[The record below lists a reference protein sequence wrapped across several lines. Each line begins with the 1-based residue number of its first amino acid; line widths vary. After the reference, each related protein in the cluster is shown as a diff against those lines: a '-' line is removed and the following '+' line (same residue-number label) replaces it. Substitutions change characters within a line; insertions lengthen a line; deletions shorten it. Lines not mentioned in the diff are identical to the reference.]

1 MKGGIRKMR
10 ATRHNGRS
18 GKHGVYNPKHNDRKF
33 DIANS
38 EHIDAEREKQNIY
51 WDCYRG
57 YVQNPSD
64 ETLRNW
70 GPVEPEASFH
80 DIEKMYYEDHYSDF
94 IKGQNARNEKN
105 RHPERNRT
113 TEDLLKNKMTCPEE
127 TIFQIGKEG
136 EHISGEQLFHIADFF
151 MKRFEGM
158 FGDHVHILDFALH
171 MDETTPHIHERHVF
185 DCENKYGELC
195 PQQEK
200 ALEALGIPLPD
211 PDKPRGRNNNRK
223 MTFDLICRNL
233 LFDVCRQYGLEIEE
247 APEYG
252 GKKYLE
258 KQEFIIQAQKEKIAR
273 QEQMIKEQE
282 EKIMDNETLIDEVS
296 EIAYDKAVEVVTE
309 KVRAQTQE
317 EDIRLLDQLCNNIV
331 QNPNNS
337 DKAKTITKNVIKLAK
352 EKLRNAANAVIE
364 KVQKTLQEPEVSKAN
379 TEQIKKKARTSVLE
393 KLAANK
399 SGSQKKT
406 LPEEKQK
413 RNIMTG
419 IPCKEHFDLFSFG

>member
-1 MKGGIRKMR
+1 MR
-10 ATRHNGRS
+10 VSRHNGRS
-18 GKHGVYNPKHNDRKF
+18 GKHGVYNPKHNDRRF
-33 DIANS
+33 NVQHS
-38 EHIDAEREKQNIY
+38 EHIDSERKKENLY
-51 WDCYRG
+51 WDCYQG
-57 YVQNPSD
+57 IFKDENPA
-64 ETLRNW
+64 EMTFEQ
-70 GPVEPEASFH
+70 VE
-80 DIEKMYYEDHYSDF
+80 EKFYEEIFADF
-94 IKGQNARNEKN
+94 IKGQNARNIKN

-113 TEDLLKNKMTCPEE
+113 AKDLLNDKRTCPEE
-127 TIFQIGKEG
+127 TIYQIGNIDSSIDYFDLYCICQEFFDFI
-136 EHISGEQLFHIADFF
+136 ERLFGKNVKIIDW
-151 MKRFEGM
+151 
-158 FGDHVHILDFALH
+158 ALH
-171 MDETTPHIHERHVF
+171 VDEGTPHIHERHVF
-185 DCENKYGELC
+185 VWENQYGELC
-195 PQQEK
+195 PKQEK

-247 APEYG
+247 VPEYG

-309 KVRAQTQE
+309 KVKAQTQE

-364 KVQKTLQEPEVSKAN
+364 KVQKNLQEPEVRKAN

-399 SGSQKKT
+399 KRVAEENAARRKT
-406 LPEEKQK
+406 KTKYHDRDSL
-413 RNIMTG
+413 
-419 IPCKEHFDLFSFG
+419 

>member
-1 MKGGIRKMR
+1 MR

-18 GKHGVYNPKHNDRKF
+18 GKHGVYNPKHNDRQF
-33 DIANS
+33 DVSNS

-57 YVQNPSD
+57 YVQNPSN
-64 ETLRNW
+64 EILSNL
-70 GPVEPEASFH
+70 GAIEPDVSFH
-80 DIEKMYYEDHYSDF
+80 DIEKMYYEDHYYNF
-94 IKGQNARNEKN
+94 IQGQNARNEKN

-136 EHISGEQLFHIADFF
+136 EHISGTQLFQVADTF
-151 MKRFEGM
+151 MKKFEGM

-200 ALEALGIPLPD
+200 ALEALGIPLPN

-233 LFDVCRQYGLEIEE
+233 LLDICKEQGLEIEE
-247 APEYG
+247 EPEYG

-258 KQEFIIQAQKEKIAR
+258 KQEFIIQAQKEKIAQ
-273 QEQMIKEQE
+273 QEQKIKDQE
-282 EKIMDNETLIDEVS
+282 EKIMDNETLIDEVA

-309 KVRAQTQE
+309 KVRVQTQE
-317 EDIRLLDQLCNNIV
+317 EDIRILDQLCNSIV

-337 DKAKTITKNVIKLAK
+337 DKAKTITKNVIKMAK
-352 EKLRNAANAVIE
+352 DKLRNATKAVIA
-364 KVQKTLQEPEVSKAN
+364 KVQKNLQEPEVRKTN
-379 TEQIKKKARTSVLE
+379 TEQIKKKARTSILE

-399 SGSQKKT
+399 KRIVEDAASKKNKT
-406 LPEEKQK
+406 KYHD
-413 RNIMTG
+413 RN
-419 IPCKEHFDLFSFG
+419 FL

>member
-1 MKGGIRKMR
+1 MR

-247 APEYG
+247 
-252 GKKYLE
+252 
-258 KQEFIIQAQKEKIAR
+258 
-273 QEQMIKEQE
+273 
-282 EKIMDNETLIDEVS
+282 VS

-399 SGSQKKT
+399 KRVAEENAARRKT
-406 LPEEKQK
+406 KTKYHDRDSL
-413 RNIMTG
+413 
-419 IPCKEHFDLFSFG
+419 

>member
-64 ETLRNW
+64 ETLRDW

-105 RHPERNRT
+105 RHPERNRI

-337 DKAKTITKNVIKLAK
+337 DKAKTTTKNVIKMAK
-352 EKLRNAANAVIE
+352 DKLRNAANAVIE

-399 SGSQKKT
+399 KRVAEENAARRKT
-406 LPEEKQK
+406 KTKYHDRDSL
-413 RNIMTG
+413 
-419 IPCKEHFDLFSFG
+419 

>member
-1 MKGGIRKMR
+1 MGKKKNAELMKGGIERMR

-70 GPVEPEASFH
+70 GAVEPEASFH

-223 MTFDLICRNL
+223 MPFDLICRNL
-233 LFDVCRQYGLEIEE
+233 LFDVCRQYGLDIEE
-247 APEYG
+247 VPEYG

-364 KVQKTLQEPEVSKAN
+364 KVQKTLQEPEVRKAN

-399 SGSQKKT
+399 KRVAEENAARKKT
-406 LPEEKQK
+406 KTKYHDMDSL
-413 RNIMTG
+413 
-419 IPCKEHFDLFSFG
+419 

>member
-1 MKGGIRKMR
+1 MR

-399 SGSQKKT
+399 KRVAEENAAGRKTKKKYHDRDS
-406 LPEEKQK
+406 L
-413 RNIMTG
+413 
-419 IPCKEHFDLFSFG
+419 

>member
-1 MKGGIRKMR
+1 
-10 ATRHNGRS
+10 
-18 GKHGVYNPKHNDRKF
+18 
-33 DIANS
+33 
-38 EHIDAEREKQNIY
+38 
-51 WDCYRG
+51 
-57 YVQNPSD
+57 
-64 ETLRNW
+64 
-70 GPVEPEASFH
+70 
-80 DIEKMYYEDHYSDF
+80 
-94 IKGQNARNEKN
+94 
-105 RHPERNRT
+105 
-113 TEDLLKNKMTCPEE
+113 
-127 TIFQIGKEG
+127 
-136 EHISGEQLFHIADFF
+136 

-211 PDKPRGRNNNRK
+211 PNKPRGRNNNRK

-364 KVQKTLQEPEVSKAN
+364 KVQKTLQEPEVRKAN

-399 SGSQKKT
+399 KWVA
-406 LPEEKQK
+406 EENAARK
-413 RNIMTG
+413 
-419 IPCKEHFDLFSFG
+419 

>member
-1 MKGGIRKMR
+1 MR

-70 GPVEPEASFH
+70 GAVEPEASFH

-200 ALEALGIPLPD
+200 ALEALGIPLPN

-331 QNPNNS
+331 KNPNNS

-399 SGSQKKT
+399 KRVAEENATRRKT
-406 LPEEKQK
+406 KTKYHDRDFL
-413 RNIMTG
+413 
-419 IPCKEHFDLFSFG
+419 

>member
-1 MKGGIRKMR
+1 MR

-158 FGDHVHILDFALH
+158 FGDHVHIWILH
-171 MDETTPHIHERHVF
+171 STWMR
-185 DCENKYGELC
+185 
-195 PQQEK
+195 
-200 ALEALGIPLPD
+200 PLPISMNVTCLTA
-211 PDKPRGRNNNRK
+211 KINMGNCVRNRK
-223 MTFDLICRNL
+223 RHWKHLEF
-233 LFDVCRQYGLEIEE
+233 LFPIQISPEE
-247 APEYG
+247 E
-252 GKKYLE
+252 
-258 KQEFIIQAQKEKIAR
+258 
-273 QEQMIKEQE
+273 
-282 EKIMDNETLIDEVS
+282 
-296 EIAYDKAVEVVTE
+296 
-309 KVRAQTQE
+309 
-317 EDIRLLDQLCNNIV
+317 
-331 QNPNNS
+331 
-337 DKAKTITKNVIKLAK
+337 TITG
-352 EKLRNAANAVIE
+352 R
-364 KVQKTLQEPEVSKAN
+364 
-379 TEQIKKKARTSVLE
+379 
-393 KLAANK
+393 
-399 SGSQKKT
+399 
-406 LPEEKQK
+406 
-413 RNIMTG
+413 
-419 IPCKEHFDLFSFG
+419 

>member
-1 MKGGIRKMR
+1 ML
-10 ATRHNGRS
+10 
-18 GKHGVYNPKHNDRKF
+18 P
-33 DIANS
+33 
-38 EHIDAEREKQNIY
+38 
-51 WDCYRG
+51 
-57 YVQNPSD
+57 
-64 ETLRNW
+64 
-70 GPVEPEASFH
+70 
-80 DIEKMYYEDHYSDF
+80 
-94 IKGQNARNEKN
+94 
-105 RHPERNRT
+105 
-113 TEDLLKNKMTCPEE
+113 
-127 TIFQIGKEG
+127 
-136 EHISGEQLFHIADFF
+136 IS
-151 MKRFEGM
+151 
-158 FGDHVHILDFALH
+158 
-171 MDETTPHIHERHVF
+171 TPHIHERHVF

-233 LFDVCRQYGLEIEE
+233 LFDVCRQYGLDIEDV
-247 APEYG
+247 PEYG

-337 DKAKTITKNVIKLAK
+337 DKAKTITKNVIKMAK

-364 KVQKTLQEPEVSKAN
+364 KVQKTLQEPEVRKAN

-399 SGSQKKT
+399 KRVAEENAARKKT
-406 LPEEKQK
+406 KTKYYDMDSL
-413 RNIMTG
+413 
-419 IPCKEHFDLFSFG
+419 

>member
-1 MKGGIRKMR
+1 MR

-399 SGSQKKT
+399 KRVRRKT
-406 LPEEKQK
+406 KTKYHDRDSL
-413 RNIMTG
+413 
-419 IPCKEHFDLFSFG
+419 

>member
-1 MKGGIRKMR
+1 MKGGIRRMR

-70 GPVEPEASFH
+70 GAVEPEASFH
-80 DIEKMYYEDHYSDF
+80 DIEKMYDEDHYSDF

-136 EHISGEQLFHIADFF
+136 EHISGEQLFHIADSF

-158 FGDHVHILDFALH
+158 FGDHVHILNFALH

-185 DCENKYGELC
+185 DCDNKYGELC

-200 ALEALGIPLPD
+200 ALEALGIPLPN

-233 LFDVCRQYGLEIEE
+233 LFDVCRQYGLDIEE
-247 APEYG
+247 VPEYG

-331 QNPNNS
+331 KNPNNS
-337 DKAKTITKNVIKLAK
+337 DKAKTITKNVIKMAK
-352 EKLRNAANAVIE
+352 DKLRNAAKTVID
-364 KVQKTLQEPEVSKAN
+364 KVQKNLQEPEVRKAN

-399 SGSQKKT
+399 KRVAEENATRRKT
-406 LPEEKQK
+406 KTTYHDRDFL
-413 RNIMTG
+413 
-419 IPCKEHFDLFSFG
+419 

>member
-1 MKGGIRKMR
+1 MR

-136 EHISGEQLFHIADFF
+136 EHISGEQLFHIADSF

-317 EDIRLLDQLCNNIV
+317 EDIWLLDQLCNNIV

-364 KVQKTLQEPEVSKAN
+364 KVQKTLQEPEVRKAN

-399 SGSQKKT
+399 KRVAEENAARKKT
-406 LPEEKQK
+406 KTKYYDMDSL
-413 RNIMTG
+413 
-419 IPCKEHFDLFSFG
+419 

>member
-1 MKGGIRKMR
+1 MKGGIRRMR

-70 GPVEPEASFH
+70 GAVEPEASFH

-136 EHISGEQLFHIADFF
+136 EHISGEQLFHIADSF

-158 FGDHVHILDFALH
+158 FGDHVHILNFALH

-185 DCENKYGELC
+185 DCDNKYGELC

-200 ALEALGIPLPD
+200 ALEALGIPLPN

-233 LFDVCRQYGLEIEE
+233 LFDVCRQYGLDIEE
-247 APEYG
+247 VPEYG

-331 QNPNNS
+331 KNPNNS
-337 DKAKTITKNVIKLAK
+337 DKAKTITKNVIKMAK
-352 EKLRNAANAVIE
+352 DKLRNTAKTVID
-364 KVQKTLQEPEVSKAN
+364 KVQKNLQEPEVRKAN

-399 SGSQKKT
+399 KRVAEENATRRKT
-406 LPEEKQK
+406 KTKYHDRDFL
-413 RNIMTG
+413 
-419 IPCKEHFDLFSFG
+419 

>member
-1 MKGGIRKMR
+1 M
-10 ATRHNGRS
+10 
-18 GKHGVYNPKHNDRKF
+18 
-33 DIANS
+33 
-38 EHIDAEREKQNIY
+38 
-51 WDCYRG
+51 
-57 YVQNPSD
+57 
-64 ETLRNW
+64 
-70 GPVEPEASFH
+70 
-80 DIEKMYYEDHYSDF
+80 
-94 IKGQNARNEKN
+94 KN

-127 TIFQIGKEG
+127 TIFQIGKEE
-136 EHISGEQLFHIADFF
+136 EHISGEQLFHIADSF

-247 APEYG
+247 
-252 GKKYLE
+252 
-258 KQEFIIQAQKEKIAR
+258 
-273 QEQMIKEQE
+273 
-282 EKIMDNETLIDEVS
+282 VS

-337 DKAKTITKNVIKLAK
+337 DKAKTITKNVIKMAK
-352 EKLRNAANAVIE
+352 EKLRNRSRRRQGRVFLKNWLPI
-364 KVQKTLQEPEVSKAN
+364 
-379 TEQIKKKARTSVLE
+379 
-393 KLAANK
+393 K
-399 SGSQKKT
+399 SGSQKKCC
-406 LPEEKQK
+406 QK
-413 RNIMTG
+413 KTKFCFEPGHI
-419 IPCKEHFDLFSFG
+419 

>member
-1 MKGGIRKMR
+1 MR

-18 GKHGVYNPKHNDRKF
+18 GKHGVYNPRHNDRQF
-33 DIANS
+33 DVSNS

-57 YVQNPSD
+57 YVQNPSN
-64 ETLRNW
+64 EILSNL
-70 GPVEPEASFH
+70 GAIEPDVSFH
-80 DIEKMYYEDHYSDF
+80 DIEKMYYEDHYYNF
-94 IKGQNARNEKN
+94 IQGQNARNEKN
-105 RHPERNRT
+105 RHSERNRT

-136 EHISGEQLFHIADFF
+136 EHISGTQLFQVADTF
-151 MKRFEGM
+151 MKKFEGM
-158 FGDHVHILDFALH
+158 FGDHVHNLDFALH

-200 ALEALGIPLPD
+200 ALEALGIPLPN

-233 LFDVCRQYGLEIEE
+233 LLDICREQGLEIEE
-247 APEYG
+247 EPEYG

-258 KQEFIIQAQKEKIAR
+258 KQEFIIQAQKEKIVR
-273 QEQMIKEQE
+273 QEQKIKDQE
-282 EKIMDNETLIDEVS
+282 EKIMDNETLIDEVA

-309 KVRAQTQE
+309 KVRVQTQE
-317 EDIRLLDQLCNNIV
+317 EDIRILDQLCNSIV

-337 DKAKTITKNVIKLAK
+337 DKAKTITKNVIKMAK
-352 EKLRNAANAVIE
+352 DKLRNATKAVIA
-364 KVQKTLQEPEVSKAN
+364 KVQKNLQEPEVRKTN
-379 TEQIKKKARTSVLE
+379 TEQIKKKARTSILE
-393 KLAANK
+393 KLAGNK
-399 SGSQKKT
+399 KRIVEDAASKKNKT
-406 LPEEKQK
+406 KYHD
-413 RNIMTG
+413 RN
-419 IPCKEHFDLFSFG
+419 FL

>member
-1 MKGGIRKMR
+1 MR

-64 ETLRNW
+64 ETLRDW

-80 DIEKMYYEDHYSDF
+80 DIEKNYYEDHYSDF

-136 EHISGEQLFHIADFF
+136 EHISGEQLFHIADSF

-364 KVQKTLQEPEVSKAN
+364 KVQKTLQEPEVRKAN

-399 SGSQKKT
+399 KRVAEENATRKKT
-406 LPEEKQK
+406 KTKYHDRDSL
-413 RNIMTG
+413 
-419 IPCKEHFDLFSFG
+419 

>member
-1 MKGGIRKMR
+1 MR

-18 GKHGVYNPKHNDRKF
+18 GKHGVYNPRHNDRQF

-38 EHIDAEREKQNIY
+38 EHIDAEKEKQNIY

-57 YVQNPSD
+57 YVQNPSNQ
-64 ETLRNW
+64 TLRDL
-70 GPVEPEASFH
+70 GAVEPDASFH
-80 DIEKMYYEDHYSDF
+80 DMEKMYYEDYYYDF
-94 IKGQNARNEKN
+94 IQGQNARNEKN

-136 EHISGEQLFHIADFF
+136 EHISGDQLFQIADTF
-151 MKRFEGM
+151 MKRFEGR
-158 FGDHVHILDFALH
+158 FGEHVHILDFALH

-185 DCENKYGELC
+185 DCKNKYGELC

-223 MTFDLICRNL
+223 ITFDLICRNL
-233 LFDVCRQYGLEIEE
+233 LLDICREHGLEIEE
-247 APEYG
+247 EPEYG

-273 QEQMIKEQE
+273 QEQKIKEQE
-282 EKIMDNETLIDEVS
+282 ERIMDNETLIDEVS

-309 KVRAQTQE
+309 KVRVQTQE
-317 EDIRLLDQLCNNIV
+317 EDIKVLDQLCNSIV
-331 QNPNNS
+331 QNPHNS
-337 DKAKTITKNVIKLAK
+337 DKAKTITKNVIKMAK
-352 EKLRNAANAVIE
+352 EKLRDAAKTVIA
-364 KVQKTLQEPEVSKAN
+364 KVQKNLQEPETRKAN
-379 TEQIKKKARTSVLE
+379 TEQIKKTVRSSILE
-393 KLAANK
+393 KLAVNK
-399 SGSQKKT
+399 KRIAEDAARKKN
-406 LPEEKQK
+406 KAK
-413 RNIMTG
+413 DHDRNS
-419 IPCKEHFDLFSFG
+419 L

>member
-1 MKGGIRKMR
+1 MR

-18 GKHGVYNPKHNDRKF
+18 GKHGVYNPKHNDRKS

-64 ETLRNW
+64 KTLRNW
-70 GPVEPEASFH
+70 DPIEPEASFH
-80 DIEKMYYEDHYSDF
+80 DIEKMYYEDHYSGF

-105 RHPERNRT
+105 RHPERNRI

-136 EHISGEQLFHIADFF
+136 EHISGEQLFHIADTF

-233 LFDVCRQYGLEIEE
+233 LFDVCRQYGLDIEE
-247 APEYG
+247 VPEYG

-282 EKIMDNETLIDEVS
+282 EKIMD
-296 EIAYDKAVEVVTE
+296 TE
-309 KVRAQTQE
+309 LYR
-317 EDIRLLDQLCNNIV
+317 
-331 QNPNNS
+331 
-337 DKAKTITKNVIKLAK
+337 
-352 EKLRNAANAVIE
+352 
-364 KVQKTLQEPEVSKAN
+364 
-379 TEQIKKKARTSVLE
+379 
-393 KLAANK
+393 
-399 SGSQKKT
+399 
-406 LPEEKQK
+406 
-413 RNIMTG
+413 IMTT
-419 IPCKEHFDLFSFG
+419 KLSDMSDNFVN

>member
-1 MKGGIRKMR
+1 MR

-38 EHIDAEREKQNIY
+38 EHIDAERERQNIY

-64 ETLRNW
+64 KTFKNW
-70 GPVEPEASFH
+70 EAVESEASFH
-80 DIEKMYYEDHYSDF
+80 DIEKMYYEDNYSDF

-136 EHISGEQLFHIADFF
+136 EHISGEQLFHIADSF

-337 DKAKTITKNVIKLAK
+337 DKAKTITKNVIKMAK
-352 EKLRNAANAVIE
+352 EKLRNRSRRRQGRVFLKNWLPI
-364 KVQKTLQEPEVSKAN
+364 
-379 TEQIKKKARTSVLE
+379 
-393 KLAANK
+393 K
-399 SGSQKKT
+399 SGSQKKM
-406 LPEEKQK
+406 LPERKQK

>member
-1 MKGGIRKMR
+1 MR

-331 QNPNNS
+331 QNPTTS

-399 SGSQKKT
+399 KRVAEENAARRKT
-406 LPEEKQK
+406 KTKYHDRDSL
-413 RNIMTG
+413 
-419 IPCKEHFDLFSFG
+419 

>member
-1 MKGGIRKMR
+1 MR

-136 EHISGEQLFHIADFF
+136 EHISGEQLFHIADSF

-158 FGDHVHILDFALH
+158 FGDHVHIVDFLWILMMMAT
-171 MDETTPHIHERHVF
+171 MRFMRTMITT
-185 DCENKYGELC
+185 
-195 PQQEK
+195 
-200 ALEALGIPLPD
+200 GIATRAMMTMLPVWMM
-211 PDKPRGRNNNRK
+211 PWK
-223 MTFDLICRNL
+223 MRI
-233 LFDVCRQYGLEIEE
+233 
-247 APEYG
+247 
-252 GKKYLE
+252 GKKEY
-258 KQEFIIQAQKEKIAR
+258 
-273 QEQMIKEQE
+273 
-282 EKIMDNETLIDEVS
+282 
-296 EIAYDKAVEVVTE
+296 
-309 KVRAQTQE
+309 
-317 EDIRLLDQLCNNIV
+317 
-331 QNPNNS
+331 
-337 DKAKTITKNVIKLAK
+337 
-352 EKLRNAANAVIE
+352 
-364 KVQKTLQEPEVSKAN
+364 
-379 TEQIKKKARTSVLE
+379 
-393 KLAANK
+393 
-399 SGSQKKT
+399 
-406 LPEEKQK
+406 
-413 RNIMTG
+413 
-419 IPCKEHFDLFSFG
+419 

>member
-1 MKGGIRKMR
+1 
-10 ATRHNGRS
+10 
-18 GKHGVYNPKHNDRKF
+18 
-33 DIANS
+33 
-38 EHIDAEREKQNIY
+38 
-51 WDCYRG
+51 
-57 YVQNPSD
+57 
-64 ETLRNW
+64 
-70 GPVEPEASFH
+70 
-80 DIEKMYYEDHYSDF
+80 MYYEDHYSDF

-364 KVQKTLQEPEVSKAN
+364 KVQKTLQEPEVRKAN

-399 SGSQKKT
+399 KRVAEENAARKKT
-406 LPEEKQK
+406 KTKYYDMDSL
-413 RNIMTG
+413 
-419 IPCKEHFDLFSFG
+419 

>member
-1 MKGGIRKMR
+1 MR

-64 ETLRNW
+64 ETFRNW
-70 GPVEPEASFH
+70 GAVEPEASFH

-136 EHISGEQLFHIADFF
+136 EHISGEQLFHIADSF

-296 EIAYDKAVEVVTE
+296 EIAYDKA
-309 KVRAQTQE
+309 
-317 EDIRLLDQLCNNIV
+317 
-331 QNPNNS
+331 
-337 DKAKTITKNVIKLAK
+337 
-352 EKLRNAANAVIE
+352 
-364 KVQKTLQEPEVSKAN
+364 
-379 TEQIKKKARTSVLE
+379 
-393 KLAANK
+393 
-399 SGSQKKT
+399 
-406 LPEEKQK
+406 
-413 RNIMTG
+413 
-419 IPCKEHFDLFSFG
+419 

>member
-1 MKGGIRKMR
+1 MR
-10 ATRHNGRS
+10 VTRHNGRS

-105 RHPERNRT
+105 RHPERNRI

-136 EHISGEQLFHIADFF
+136 EHISGEQLFHIADSF

-211 PDKPRGRNNNRK
+211 PNKPRGRNNNRK

-247 APEYG
+247 VPEYG

-364 KVQKTLQEPEVSKAN
+364 KVQKTLQEPEVRKAN

-399 SGSQKKT
+399 KRVAEKM
-406 LPEEKQK
+406 LPEKNK
-413 RNIMTG
+413 I
-419 IPCKEHFDLFSFG
+419 LF

>member
-1 MKGGIRKMR
+1 MR

-38 EHIDAEREKQNIY
+38 DHIDAEREKQNIY

-64 ETLRNW
+64 RTLREW

-80 DIEKMYYEDHYSDF
+80 DIEKMYYEDNYSGY
-94 IKGQNARNEKN
+94 IQGQNARNVKN
-105 RHPERNRT
+105 RHPDRNRT
-113 TEDLLKNKMTCPEE
+113 TEDLLNNKMTCPEE

-136 EHISGEQLFHIADFF
+136 EHISGEQLFDIADTF
-151 MKRFEGM
+151 MRRFEGM

-185 DCENKYGELC
+185 DCKNKYGEIC

-200 ALEALGIPLPD
+200 ALEELGIPLPD

-233 LFDVCRQYGLEIEE
+233 LFDICRQYGLEIEE
-247 APEYG
+247 VPEYG

-273 QEQMIKEQE
+273 QEQRIKEQE

-309 KVRAQTQE
+309 KVKAQTQE
-317 EDIRLLDQLCNNIV
+317 EDIKLLDELCNSIV
-331 QNPNNS
+331 QSPKNS
-337 DKAKTITKNVIKLAK
+337 DKAKAVTKNVIRLAK
-352 EKLRNAANAVIE
+352 DKLRNAARTVMD
-364 KVQKTLQEPEVSKAN
+364 KVQKNLHEPEVRKAN
-379 TEQIKKKARTSVLE
+379 TEQIKKKARTSVLD

-399 SGSQKKT
+399 KRIAEEEAARKKNKT
-406 LPEEKQK
+406 QYYDRDSL
-413 RNIMTG
+413 
-419 IPCKEHFDLFSFG
+419 